1 MLSPLKHAL
10 LRGCLV
16 TCLLWAGAGHG
27 MAQGTAEAGGQAISY
42 QGRLVRAGQ
51 AANGSHDFQF
61 LLMDAAT
68 GGQVLGTVVTNALTV
83 RQGVFTASLA
93 FAPELFTGAA
103 RWIEVRVRPTPATG
117 TAGGDYVVLER
128 QKVQFTPYAY
138 RAVTAS
144 TVTTVPVQS
153 LPASVPLKN
162 SEGKLDSG
170 LIGGDIART
179 GDLASLAQTVQQAQ
193 ALIQSQATTLAQL
206 QTQVATLTQENA
218 ALRQSVESAAAPTRS
233 GWMVASLDPMDPALT
248 GAGFKLA
255 FSTTEQSWRAGGGT
269 AAPSSRTTASAVWT
283 GEEWLI
289 WGGLGS
295 ASTPLNSGSGYR
307 PGTDSWADI
316 NASDP
321 PQARRDHTAVWTGE
335 EMIVWGGFG
344 SSVLNTGGRY
354 SRKNLS
360 WRAIATVNAPDAR
373 SRHGAAWTGRRMVV
387 FGGWSPTGFRN
398 DGGAYD
404 PATDTWATLPTAG
417 APSARA
423 EATVIWTGSGVLVWG
438 GAGAPATGAFLRCD
452 ANGIPVAWESLP
464 VLEGFA
470 PRHLHVA
477 AWDGRRFMVWGGRD
491 SATGS
496 FLGDGAVLDM
506 DTRTWTRMS
515 ATGSPSPRM
524 GAMGAWTGDELLVF
538 GGGDAVGPILG
549 GSAWRM
555 STGTWRAL
563 SSGAPAIARYRG
575 VAAWTGSEFLVFGGQ
590 GTGGF
595 VGQLQRL
602 AASPAWHFF
611 RKGPN

>member
-1 MLSPLKHAL
+1 MAH
-10 LRGCLV
+10 G
-16 TCLLWAGAGHG
+16 WAQA
-27 MAQGTAEAGGQAISY
+27 TSEAGGQAISY
-42 QGRLVRAGQ
+42 QGKLVRGGQ
-51 AANGSHDFQF
+51 PANGSHDFQF
-61 LLMDAAT
+61 WLMDAAT
-68 GGQVLGTVVTNALTV
+68 GGQALGTVITNALMV
-83 RQGVFTASLA
+83 KQGVFTASLA
-93 FAPELFTGAA
+93 FAPDLFTGAS
-103 RWIEVRVRPTPATG
+103 RWIEVRVRPTASG
-117 TAGGDYVVLER
+117 GVASGDYVVLER
-128 QKVQFTPYAY
+128 QKVQFAPYAY
-138 RAVTAS
+138 RAMTAS

-179 GDLASLAQTVQQAQ
+179 GDVASLAQTVQQAQ
-193 ALIQSQATTLAQL
+193 ALIQTQATILAQL

-248 GAGFKLA
+248 TAGFTRA
-255 FSTTEQSWRAGGGT
+255 FSTPEPAWRAGGGT
-269 AAPSSRTTASAVWT
+269 AAPSGRIASSAVWT
-283 GEEWLI
+283 GDEWLI

-295 ASTPLNSGSGYR
+295 SGAPLNSGSGYR
-307 PGTDSWADI
+307 PGSDSWADI

-321 PQARRDHTAVWTGE
+321 PPARRDHTAVWTGE

-344 SSVLNTGGRY
+344 SSALNTGGRY

-360 WRAIATVNAPDAR
+360 WRGVSMVNAPAAR
-373 SRHGAAWTGRRMVV
+373 SAHGAAWTGRRMVV

-404 PATDTWATLPTAG
+404 PATDTWSALPTAG

-438 GAGAPATGAFLRCD
+438 GVGAPATGAFLRCD

-470 PRHLHVA
+470 PRYQHVA
-477 AWDGRRFMVWGGRD
+477 AWDGRRLMLWGGRNA
-491 SATGS
+491 ATGVY
-496 FLGDGAVLDM
+496 LGDGAVLNM

-515 ATGSPSPRM
+515 ATGAPSARW
-524 GAMGAWTGDELLVF
+524 GAMGPWTGDELLVF
-538 GGGDAVGPILG
+538 GGGDAAGPILG

-555 STGTWRAL
+555 SSGTWRAL
-563 SSGAPAIARYRG
+563 ASGAPAIARYRG
-575 VAAWTGSEFLVFGGQ
+575 LTAWTGGEFLVFGGQ

-602 AASPAWHFF
+602 TASPAWHFF